1 MENEIC
7 SFPLRLCF
15 LADTILLAL
24 NSISKE
30 RQLSDGVKQV
40 LEKALTFIETVVQGK
55 QHVDNLT
62 LGENC
67 VEATRSYGAALKA
80 LRQLNQKGDPS
91 PIFAK
96 YINLLGE
103 IKQSENQLDNELSS
117 KIENIKVFFRA
128 LRIVSWE
135 KIERPAEEVVL
146 HGVP

>member
-24 NSISKE
+24 NSISEEK
-30 RQLSDGVKQV
+30 QLSDGVKQV

-67 VEATRSYGAALKA
+67 VEATRSYGVALKA
-80 LRQLNQKGDPS
+80 LRQLNEKGDPS
-91 PIFAK
+91 TIFTK
-96 YINLLGE
+96 YAELLGE
-103 IKQSENQLDNELSS
+103 IKRSEKQLDNELSS
-117 KIENIKVFFRA
+117 KIENIKMFFRA
-128 LRIVSWE
+128 LRTVSWE
-135 KIERPAEEVVL
+135 RIERPTEEVVL
-146 HGVP
+146 QGVP

>member
-80 LRQLNQKGDPS
+80 LRQLNEKGDPS
-91 PIFAK
+91 PVFTK
-96 YINLLGE
+96 YKELLKEIEHGE
-103 IKQSENQLDNELSS
+103 SEVDDELSN
-117 KIENIKVFFRA
+117 KIQDIKEFFGA
-128 LRIVSWE
+128 LRTVSWE
-135 KIERPAEEVVL
+135 KIERPTEKVVL